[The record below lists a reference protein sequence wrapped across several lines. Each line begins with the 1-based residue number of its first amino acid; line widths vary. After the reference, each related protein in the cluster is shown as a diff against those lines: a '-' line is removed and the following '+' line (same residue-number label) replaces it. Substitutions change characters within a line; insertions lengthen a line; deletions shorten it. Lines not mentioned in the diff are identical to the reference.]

1 MGYYTQ
7 YGLTMEQA
15 KGALP
20 FDKKALYTEIMQMNV
35 FGDDGSVDYGFYAY
49 TKWYDHEQD
58 MLLLSARF
66 PNVLFALEGDGEDS
80 DDRWQDYYL
89 GGRVMHGGIE
99 IVYNEFDPEKLT
111 GDAVTDI
118 GQKYSYELE

>member
-7 YGLTMEQA
+7 YGLTMEQV
-15 KGALP
+15 KGAPP
-20 FDKKALYTEIMQMNV
+20 FDKEALDAEIRRMNV

-49 TKWYDHEQD
+49 DKWYEHEQD

-66 PNVLFALEGDGEDS
+66 PNALFTLEGDGEDS

-99 IVYNEFDPEKLT
+99 IIYNAFDPAKLT
-111 GDAVTDI
+111 GEAPADT
-118 GQKYSYELE
+118 GQPYSYER